1 MRLWQFAGQC
11 ILEEDVRPRL
21 RMWDWRHIREH
32 IRRCKEYRDAYK
44 DKLLGTVTKENEE
57 RLQELEKILDA
68 FNININREMAEKLVD
83 IKRKHEA
90 EAAR

>member
-1 MRLWQFAGQC
+1 M
-11 ILEEDVRPRL
+11 RPRL

-32 IRRCKEYRDAYK
+32 IRRCKEYRDCYK
-44 DKLLGTVTKENEE
+44 DKLLGSVTRENEE
-57 RLQELEKILDA
+57 RLQELERILDA

-90 EAAR
+90 EAARYILASH